1 MDLIHKEGMVRH
13 FCFFKSDEFARVKN
27 HFGLNAWLD
36 AYYICHRWWKCNGWG
51 FRSFLMQLWIKYT
64 ELPIWWYTAETARLT
79 QSTLFTL
86 NDWLAIVCSGVEEK
100 CANRFNP
107 SFIHCHSFPAPLDF
121 NQGGCFSSSA
131 STHCIPNR
139 PQISSKLIHICVV
152 GVDRPLLPSTK
163 LMH

>member
-1 MDLIHKEGMVRH
+1 
-13 FCFFKSDEFARVKN
+13 
-27 HFGLNAWLD
+27 
-36 AYYICHRWWKCNGWG
+36 
-51 FRSFLMQLWIKYT
+51 MQLWIKYT

-121 NQGGCFSSSA
+121 NQGGCLSSSA
-131 STHCIPNR
+131 CTHCIPIIDIIFLRFPNR
-139 PQISSKLIHICVV
+139 PRISSKLIHICVV
-152 GVDRPLLPSTK
+152 GVDRPLLHQTNALKLYHLASSGPSFTLFPSSSLPTK
-163 LMH
+163 WRRSTIKSSKSWGMQIIITPSSY